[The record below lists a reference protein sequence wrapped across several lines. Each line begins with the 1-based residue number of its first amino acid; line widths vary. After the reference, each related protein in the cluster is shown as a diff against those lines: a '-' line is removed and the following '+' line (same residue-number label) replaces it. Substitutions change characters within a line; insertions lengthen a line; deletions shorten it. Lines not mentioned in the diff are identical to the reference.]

1 MKRAKKKGLKSG
13 NSTKRI
19 VLHSIIVIT
28 SPKRKKKRSAT
39 VRSRQTR
46 PSCTGKHLQ
55 KNENAKCEHINNKM
69 HEPMHNM
76 TAKNKASTQMHI
88 QCQRAKKQASK
99 QTNNCARR
107 MSQHAENA
115 ET

>member
-13 NSTKRI
+13 NTKTSIVLYSTRVIKSPKHRKKRI
-19 VLHSIIVIT
+19 VTI
-28 SPKRKKKRSAT
+28 
-39 VRSRQTR
+39 RSRQTR
-46 PSCTGKHLQ
+46 PSCTSNHLQ
-55 KNENAKCEHINNKM
+55 KNENAKCEHINKKM
-69 HEPMHNM
+69 HEPMHKM
-76 TAKNKASTQMHI
+76 TAKNKSSTQMHI
-88 QCQRAKKQASK
+88 QCQQAKKQASK

>member
-1 MKRAKKKGLKSG
+1 MKRAKKKGLESG
-13 NSTKRI
+13 NNTKHI
-19 VLHSIIVIT
+19 VLHSIMVIT
-28 SPKRKKKRSAT
+28 SPKRKKKRTAT

-55 KNENAKCEHINNKM
+55 KNENAKCEHINKKM
-69 HEPMHNM
+69 HEPMHKM
-76 TAKNKASTQMHI
+76 IAKNKVSTQMHI
-88 QCQRAKKQASK
+88 QCQQAKRHASK

-107 MSQHAENA
+107 ISQHAENA